1 VWSVLLDIHSTR
13 SNKQRKEG
21 SQFQDYGQEGMADFY
36 DSDLDYDSEE
46 SYGSSIADSD
56 PLVDYLFVPSDENL
70 LRSLRE
76 HLELEDFDG
85 AERVSLNGQEVL
97 CISILSIQV
106 ESVQKWQR
114 ETNRSYAKFSL
125 NLHIEYNTDGSETC
139 HSSVDIFCHNFK
151 LTENMTLCG
160 LAGKPIYW
168 DRIKLAQSGGSGHV
182 WTLLTIH
189 QTQDASSLYVRNEQY
204 DYEDSEGGVRDAPLG
219 IRLLIAY
226 ASRNRP
232 RTAVKLR
239 DLTAKGSNGDW
250 RNGQDS
256 YKTLLLPEQ
265 LSPIFEPL
273 RYAVPEGLGPEAS
286 EEANIFVKYPT
297 VKRILAPWHTLTSC
311 MLPLSGNVI
320 PGFAVGVNLLG
331 EKGVHLAS
339 AGQIDL
345 IPQGLEW
352 IHYALICVGKDRNSF
367 GSQRKLN
374 SLKITYCENIRKLL
388 WEVATHP
395 DSKLERNDDIISGFD
410 SVFGKFTEVARPL
423 PTDYYMQRTEK
434 NSTVNV
440 NEAASTSA
448 DTLKESVVNPYAVP
462 ASSKSAPSTP
472 KPQSAFAASRR
483 ARSNKK
489 KNSAR
494 K

>member
-1 VWSVLLDIHSTR
+1 
-13 SNKQRKEG
+13 
-21 SQFQDYGQEGMADFY
+21 
-36 DSDLDYDSEE
+36 
-46 SYGSSIADSD
+46 
-56 PLVDYLFVPSDENL
+56 
-70 LRSLRE
+70 
-76 HLELEDFDG
+76 
-85 AERVSLNGQEVL
+85 
-97 CISILSIQV
+97 
-106 ESVQKWQR
+106 
-114 ETNRSYAKFSL
+114 
-125 NLHIEYNTDGSETC
+125 
-139 HSSVDIFCHNFK
+139 
-151 LTENMTLCG
+151 
-160 LAGKPIYW
+160 
-168 DRIKLAQSGGSGHV
+168 
-182 WTLLTIH
+182 
-189 QTQDASSLYVRNEQY
+189 
-204 DYEDSEGGVRDAPLG
+204 
-219 IRLLIAY
+219 
-226 ASRNRP
+226 
-232 RTAVKLR
+232 
-239 DLTAKGSNGDW
+239 
-250 RNGQDS
+250 
-256 YKTLLLPEQ
+256 
-265 LSPIFEPL
+265 
-273 RYAVPEGLGPEAS
+273 
-286 EEANIFVKYPT
+286 
-297 VKRILAPWHTLTSC
+297 
-311 MLPLSGNVI
+311 VI